1 MNRLLPAVFLVLG
14 CATAKRSAEL
24 PPLVFTS
31 AESKPTPA
39 VLTEDHFVRDRI
51 GGVSEEHLKEI
62 LASPVFLEEGARLG
76 VVPVAVKYA
85 PDEAIPTTAV
95 PAELV
100 GALEDSGLF
109 EMASEIS
116 TEWPTD
122 RGLPGLRELAAR
134 YRSEYLLLYRHR
146 FVENVHANG
155 WAAGYATVIGALF
168 FPGQQLETN
177 GVLEATLYDVKTGTL
192 LFTVNERIAASE
204 SAAPTTQT
212 RRSTELQ
219 QKLLAEAAPKLADRV
234 VSKCRRL
241 AASRPAGLNGARAA
255 SSAGSAL

>member
-1 MNRLLPAVFLVLG
+1 MA
-14 CATAKRSAEL
+14 AKSAEL

-31 AESKPTPA
+31 SDESRSPA
-39 VLTEDHFVRDRI
+39 VLKDDHFARDQI
-51 GGVSEEHLKEI
+51 GGVTEDHLKEI
-62 LASPVFLEEGARLG
+62 LAAPVFLEEGARLG
-76 VVPVAVKYA
+76 VVPVAVRYV
-85 PDEAIPTTAV
+85 PDEAVPTVAV

-100 GALEDSGLF
+100 GALEDSGMF

-146 FVENVHANG
+146 FVEEVNHNG

-168 FPGQQLETN
+168 FPGQQLDTN

-192 LFTVNERIAASE
+192 LFTVNERIAASD
-204 SAAPTTQT
+204 SAAPTTQA
-212 RRSTELQ
+212 RRSSELQ
-219 QKLLAEAAPKLADRV
+219 KKLLAEAAPKLAERV

-241 AASRPAGLNGARAA
+241 AASRPAVNAGRAA
-255 SSAGSAL
+255 MNIGAQP

>member
-1 MNRLLPAVFLVLG
+1 MAS
-14 CATAKRSAEL
+14 RSAEL
-24 PPLVFTS
+24 PPLVFT
-31 AESKPTPA
+31 AGEAKQAAPI
-39 VLTEDHFVRDRI
+39 LTDDHFARDQI

-62 LASPVFLEEGARLG
+62 LAAPVFLEEGSRLG

-85 PDEAIPTTAV
+85 PDEAIPTTHV

-100 GALEDSGLF
+100 GALEDSGMF

-122 RGLPGLRELAAR
+122 RGLPGLRELGAR

-146 FVENVHANG
+146 FVEEVNHNG

-168 FPGQQLETN
+168 FPGQQLESN

-192 LFTVNERIAASE
+192 LFTVNERVAASD
-204 SAAPTTQT
+204 SAAPTTQS
-212 RRSTELQ
+212 RRSSELQ
-219 QKLLAEAAPKLADRV
+219 KKMLADAAPRLAERV
-234 VSKCRRL
+234 VGKCRRL
-241 AASRPAGLNGARAA
+241 AASRPAN
-255 SSAGSAL
+255 SAGKAAAAVRITSSP